1 MSGPADLIGL
11 PATARAAASE
21 RCRAAGLDPKRLP
34 RHVAIIMDGNGRWAQ
49 GKGWER
55 TRGHKRGTE
64 SVRTVTTECAQLGIE
79 RLTLYA
85 FSSENWSRPRIE
97 VEFLMRLLADYL
109 RAEVPTLQQ
118 HQVRLEAI
126 GQLHRLPEHAR
137 GALDHA
143 MQATAAN
150 TSMVLSLA
158 LSYGGRDEIADACRA
173 IAEAVAA
180 GHLTPAEVCTAT
192 VASHLYAPH
201 APDVDVVVRSAGE
214 HRLSNFLLWQ
224 ASYAEYVAIPTL
236 WPDFG
241 AADLHAALRDYQGR
255 ERKFGGVC

>member
-1 MSGPADLIGL
+1 MSGPGDVIGVPL
-11 PATARAAASE
+11 AERAAAAE
-21 RCRAAGLDPKRLP
+21 RCVAAGLDPERLP
-34 RHVAIIMDGNGRWAQ
+34 RHVAIVMDGNGRWAQ

-64 SVRTVTTECAQLGIE
+64 SVRAVTTGCAELGIE

-109 RAEVPTLQQ
+109 RAEVPTLQR
-118 HQVRLEAI
+118 HRIRLEAI

-137 GALDHA
+137 TALDDA
-143 MQATAAN
+143 RSATAGNA
-150 TSMVLSLA
+150 SMVLSLA

-173 IAEAVAA
+173 IAQAAVAGA
-180 GHLTPAEVCTAT
+180 LRPEDIDAAT
-192 VASHLYAPH
+192 VGRHLYAPH

-214 HRLSNFLLWQ
+214 QRLSNFLLWE

-241 AADLHAALRDYQGR
+241 VADLHAALREYQGR
-255 ERKFGGVC
+255 ARRFGGI